1 MEKVNKN
8 NNIYT
13 NVIIIWYN
21 ILWSLNIKQFK
32 LSNKHLT
39 LIEFIQ
45 ELIQLKNEI
54 YSLIENCFLNNTLFQ
69 ESRDKS
75 FSHLLLNKDIISSKL
90 NENYDLYLRVTIK
103 NQTETQI
110 NKFITDIVDIFRYIS
125 NKLRFQA
132 DFLVRYRYYYLCLFN
147 LFNF

>member
-13 NVIIIWYN
+13 NLIIIWYN

>member
-13 NVIIIWYN
+13 NLLIIWYN

>member
-13 NVIIIWYN
+13 NLIIIWYN

-103 NQTETQI
+103 NQKETQI
-110 NKFITDIVDIFRYIS
+110 NK
-125 NKLRFQA
+125 L
-132 DFLVRYRYYYLCLFN
+132 
-147 LFNF
+147 